1 MKAKQRGASMVEFA
15 LILPGF
21 LLLMCL
27 VIYGG
32 MWMYAQN
39 TLNEIA
45 RNAVRYGAVEAAS
58 NTQEGVEYVEN
69 SEGDTIVI
77 RTKNVEKVAKE
88 AATESLILYSID
100 NTKTDNKDV
109 IGATATVVSVNSE
122 DSIQVELKAGLIEEN
137 LPPLIDGFLPDSIS
151 SKMIMRI
158 EK

>member
-1 MKAKQRGASMVEFA
+1 MKAKQRGASMLEFA
-15 LILPGF
+15 IVLPGF

-45 RNAVRYGAVEAAS
+45 RNAVRYGAVEAAA
-58 NTQEGVEYVEN
+58 NTQSDVEYGEEPT
-69 SEGDTIVI
+69 SDAI
-77 RTKNVEKVAKE
+77 REKNVKKFAEE
-88 AATESLILYSID
+88 AAVESLILYSID
-100 NTKTDNKDV
+100 KDNTTAKVVTV
-109 IGATATVVSVNSE
+109 IDE
-122 DSIQVELKAGLIEEN
+122 KDSIQVELKAGLIKDN
-137 LPPLIDGFLPDSIS
+137 LPPLIDGFLPDDIS

>member
-45 RNAVRYGAVEAAS
+45 RNAVRYGAVETAA
-58 NTQEGVEYVEN
+58 NTQSDVEYGEEPT
-69 SEGDTIVI
+69 SDAI
-77 RTKNVEKVAKE
+77 REKNVKKFAEE
-88 AATESLILYSID
+88 AAVESLILYSID
-100 NTKTDNKDV
+100 KDNTTAKVVTV
-109 IGATATVVSVNSE
+109 IDE
-122 DSIQVELKAGLIEEN
+122 KDSIQVELKAGLIKDN
-137 LPPLIDGFLPDSIS
+137 LPPLIDGFLPGDIS

>member
-15 LILPGF
+15 IILPGF

-45 RNAVRYGAVEAAS
+45 RNAVRYGAVEAAAA
-58 NTQEGVEYVEN
+58 TQEGVNY
-69 SEGDTIVI
+69 GDNAPTSDAI
-77 RTKNVEKVAKE
+77 REKNVKKFAEE
-88 AATESLILYSID
+88 AASESLILYSID
-100 NTKTDNKDV
+100 TSKATHKDNL
-109 IGATATVVSVNSE
+109 GATAEVVTVNAE
-122 DSIQVELKAGLIEEN
+122 DSIQVELKAGLIKDN
-137 LPPLIDGFLPDSIS
+137 LPPLIDGFLPNYIS
-151 SKMIMRI
+151 SKIIMQI

>member
-15 LILPGF
+15 IILPGF

-32 MWMYAQN
+32 MWMYSQN

-45 RNAVRYGAVEAAS
+45 RNAVRYGAVEAAANTQSDVEYGEEQPAS
-58 NTQEGVEYVEN
+58 NT
-69 SEGDTIVI
+69 I
-77 RTKNVEKVAKE
+77 RTKNVIKVATE
-88 AATESLILYSID
+88 AASESLILYSID
-100 NTKTDNKDV
+100 TSKATHKDNL
-109 IGATATVVSVNSE
+109 GATAEVVTVNAE
-122 DSIQVELKAGLIEEN
+122 DSIQVELKAGLIKDN
-137 LPPLIDGFLPDSIS
+137 LPPLIDGFLPDDIS

>member
-15 LILPGF
+15 IILPGF

-45 RNAVRYGAVEAAS
+45 RNAVRYGAVEAAAA
-58 NTQEGVEYVEN
+58 TQEGVNY
-69 SEGDTIVI
+69 GDNAPTSDAI
-77 RTKNVEKVAKE
+77 REKNVKRFAEE
-88 AATESLILYSID
+88 AAVESLILYSID
-100 NTKTDNKDV
+100 KDNTTAKVVTV
-109 IGATATVVSVNSE
+109 IDE
-122 DSIQVELKAGLIEEN
+122 KDSIQVELKAGLIEDN
-137 LPPLIDGFLPDSIS
+137 LPPLIDGFLPNYIS

>member
-15 LILPGF
+15 IILPGF

-45 RNAVRYGAVEAAS
+45 RNAVRYGAVEAAANTQSDVEYGEEQPAS
-58 NTQEGVEYVEN
+58 NT
-69 SEGDTIVI
+69 I
-77 RTKNVEKVAKE
+77 RTKNVIKVAQE
-88 AATESLILYSID
+88 AASESLILYSID
-100 NTKTDNKDV
+100 TSKATHKDNL
-109 IGATATVVSVNSE
+109 GATAEVVTVNAE
-122 DSIQVELKAGLIEEN
+122 DSIQVELKAGLIKDN
-137 LPPLIDGFLPDSIS
+137 LPPLIDGFLPDDIS

>member
-45 RNAVRYGAVEAAS
+45 RNAVRYGAVEAAAA
-58 NTQEGVEYVEN
+58 TQEGVNYGDN
-69 SEGDTIVI
+69 APTSDTI
-77 RTKNVEKVAKE
+77 REKNVKKFAEE
-88 AATESLILYSID
+88 AAVESLILYSID
-100 NTKTDNKDV
+100 NNKATHKDNL
-109 IGATATVVSVNSE
+109 GATAEVVTVNAE
-122 DSIQVELKAGLIEEN
+122 DSIQVELKAGLIEDN
-137 LPPLIDGFLPDSIS
+137 LPPLIDGFLPDYIS

>member
-45 RNAVRYGAVEAAS
+45 RNAVRYGAVEAAAA
-58 NTQEGVEYVEN
+58 TQEGVDY
-69 SEGDTIVI
+69 GDNAPTSDAI
-77 RTKNVEKVAKE
+77 REKNVKKFAEE
-88 AATESLILYSID
+88 AASESLILYSID
-100 NTKTDNKDV
+100 TSKATYKDNL
-109 IGATATVVSVNSE
+109 GAKAEVVTVNNE
-122 DSIQVELKAGLIEEN
+122 DSIQVEIKAGLIKDN
-137 LPPLIDGFLPDSIS
+137 LPPLIDGFLPNSIS

>member
-1 MKAKQRGASMVEFA
+1 MNAKQRGASMVEFA

-45 RNAVRYGAVEAAS
+45 RNAVRYGAVEAAAA
-58 NTQEGVEYVEN
+58 TQEGVDY
-69 SEGDTIVI
+69 GDNAPTSDAI
-77 RTKNVEKVAKE
+77 REKNVKKFAEE
-88 AATESLILYSID
+88 AAVESLILYSID
-100 NTKTDNKDV
+100 KDNTTAKVVTV
-109 IGATATVVSVNSE
+109 IDE
-122 DSIQVELKAGLIEEN
+122 KDSIQVELKAGLIKDN
-137 LPPLIDGFLPDSIS
+137 LPPLIDGFLPDDIS

>member
-15 LILPGF
+15 IILPGF

-45 RNAVRYGAVEAAS
+45 RNAVRYGAVETAA
-58 NTQEGVEYVEN
+58 NTQSNVEYGKEPT
-69 SEGDTIVI
+69 SDAI
-77 RTKNVEKVAKE
+77 REKNVKKFAEE
-88 AATESLILYSID
+88 AAVESLILYSID
-100 NTKTDNKDV
+100 KDNTTAKVVTV
-109 IGATATVVSVNSE
+109 IDE
-122 DSIQVELKAGLIEEN
+122 KDSIQVELKAGLIKDN
-137 LPPLIDGFLPDSIS
+137 LPPLIDGFLPGDIS

>member
-15 LILPGF
+15 IILPGF
-21 LLLMCL
+21 LLLMCW

-45 RNAVRYGAVEAAS
+45 RNAVRYGAVEAAAA
-58 NTQEGVEYVEN
+58 TQEGVDY
-69 SEGDTIVI
+69 GDNAPTSDAI
-77 RTKNVEKVAKE
+77 REKNVKKFAEE
-88 AATESLILYSID
+88 AASESLILYSID
-100 NTKTDNKDV
+100 TSKATHKDNL
-109 IGATATVVSVNSE
+109 GATAEVVTVNAE
-122 DSIQVELKAGLIEEN
+122 DSIQVELKAGLIEDN
-137 LPPLIDGFLPDSIS
+137 LPPLIDGFLPNYIS

>member
-1 MKAKQRGASMVEFA
+1 MKAKQRGASMMEFA

-45 RNAVRYGAVEAAS
+45 RNAVRYGAVEAAAA
-58 NTQEGVEYVEN
+58 TQEGVDY
-69 SEGDTIVI
+69 GDNAPTSDAI
-77 RTKNVEKVAKE
+77 REKNVKRFAEE
-88 AATESLILYSID
+88 AAVESLILYSID
-100 NTKTDNKDV
+100 KDNTTAKVVTV
-109 IGATATVVSVNSE
+109 IDE
-122 DSIQVELKAGLIEEN
+122 KDSIQVELKAGLIKDN
-137 LPPLIDGFLPDSIS
+137 LPPLIDGFLPDPIS

>member
-45 RNAVRYGAVEAAS
+45 RNAVRYGAVEAATA
-58 NTQEGVEYVEN
+58 TQEGMDYGDN
-69 SEGDTIVI
+69 APTSDTI
-77 RTKNVEKVAKE
+77 REKNVKKFAEE
-88 AATESLILYSID
+88 AAVESLILYSID
-100 NTKTDNKDV
+100 KDNTTAKVVTV
-109 IGATATVVSVNSE
+109 IDE
-122 DSIQVELKAGLIEEN
+122 KDSIQVELKAGLIKDN
-137 LPPLIDGFLPDSIS
+137 LPPLIDGFLPDPIS

>member
-45 RNAVRYGAVEAAS
+45 RNAVRYGAVEAAANTQSDVEYGEEQPAS
-58 NTQEGVEYVEN
+58 NT
-69 SEGDTIVI
+69 I
-77 RTKNVEKVAKE
+77 RTKNVIKVAQE
-88 AATESLILYSID
+88 AASESLILYSID
-100 NTKTDNKDV
+100 TSKATHKDNL
-109 IGATATVVSVNSE
+109 GAKAEVVTVNNE
-122 DSIQVELKAGLIEEN
+122 DSIQVELKAGLIKDN
-137 LPPLIDGFLPDSIS
+137 LPPLIDGFLPDYIS

>member
-1 MKAKQRGASMVEFA
+1 MKAKQRGASMMEFA

-45 RNAVRYGAVEAAS
+45 RNAVRYGAVEAAAA
-58 NTQEGVEYVEN
+58 TQEGVDY
-69 SEGDTIVI
+69 GDNAPTSDAI
-77 RTKNVEKVAKE
+77 REKNVKKFAEE
-88 AATESLILYSID
+88 AAVESLILYSID
-100 NTKTDNKDV
+100 KDNTTAKVVTV
-109 IGATATVVSVNSE
+109 IDE
-122 DSIQVELKAGLIEEN
+122 KDSIQVELKAGLIKDN
-137 LPPLIDGFLPDSIS
+137 LPPLIDGFLPNSIS

>member
-45 RNAVRYGAVEAAS
+45 RNAVRYGAVEAAAA
-58 NTQEGVEYVEN
+58 TQEGVDYGDN
-69 SEGDTIVI
+69 APTSDTI
-77 RTKNVEKVAKE
+77 RERNVKRIAEE
-88 AATESLILYSID
+88 AAVESLILYSID
-100 NTKTDNKDV
+100 KDNTTAKVVTV
-109 IGATATVVSVNSE
+109 IDEKNR
-122 DSIQVELKAGLIEEN
+122 IQVELKAGLIKDN
-137 LPPLIDGFLPDSIS
+137 LPPLIDGFLPNSIS

>member
-15 LILPGF
+15 IILPGF

-45 RNAVRYGAVEAAS
+45 RNAVRYGAVEAAAA
-58 NTQEGVEYVEN
+58 TQEGVDY
-69 SEGDTIVI
+69 GDNAPTSDAI
-77 RTKNVEKVAKE
+77 REKNVKRFAEE
-88 AATESLILYSID
+88 AASESLILYSID
-100 NTKTDNKDV
+100 TSKATHKDNL
-109 IGATATVVSVNSE
+109 GATAEVVTVNAE
-122 DSIQVELKAGLIEEN
+122 DSIQVKLKAGLIKDN
-137 LPPLIDGFLPDSIS
+137 LPPLIDGFLPDYIS

>member
-15 LILPGF
+15 IILPGF

-45 RNAVRYGAVEAAS
+45 RNAVRYGAVEAAA
-58 NTQEGVEYVEN
+58 NTQSDVEYGEEPT
-69 SEGDTIVI
+69 SDAI
-77 RTKNVEKVAKE
+77 REKNVKKFAEE
-88 AATESLILYSID
+88 AAVESLILYSID
-100 NTKTDNKDV
+100 KDNTTAKVVTV
-109 IGATATVVSVNSE
+109 IDE
-122 DSIQVELKAGLIEEN
+122 KDSIQVELKAGLIKDN
-137 LPPLIDGFLPDSIS
+137 LPPLIDGFLPDDIS

>member
-1 MKAKQRGASMVEFA
+1 MNAKQRGASMVEFA

-45 RNAVRYGAVEAAS
+45 RNAVRYGAVETAA
-58 NTQEGVEYVEN
+58 NTQSNVEYGKEPT
-69 SEGDTIVI
+69 SDAI
-77 RTKNVEKVAKE
+77 REKNVKKFAEE
-88 AATESLILYSID
+88 AAVESLILYSID
-100 NTKTDNKDV
+100 KDNTTAKVVTV
-109 IGATATVVSVNSE
+109 IDE
-122 DSIQVELKAGLIEEN
+122 KDSIQVELKAGLIKDN
-137 LPPLIDGFLPDSIS
+137 LPPLIDGFLPGDIS

>member
-45 RNAVRYGAVEAAS
+45 RNAVRYGAVEAAAA
-58 NTQEGVEYVEN
+58 TQEGVDY
-69 SEGDTIVI
+69 GDNAPTGDAI
-77 RTKNVEKVAKE
+77 REKNVKKFAEE
-88 AATESLILYSID
+88 AASESLILYSID
-100 NTKTDNKDV
+100 TSKATHKDNL
-109 IGATATVVSVNSE
+109 GATAEVVTVNAE
-122 DSIQVELKAGLIEEN
+122 DSIQVELKAGLMEDN
-137 LPPLIDGFLPDSIS
+137 LPPLIDGFLPDYIS

>member
-45 RNAVRYGAVEAAS
+45 RNAVRYGAVEAAAA
-58 NTQEGVEYVEN
+58 TQEGVDY
-69 SEGDTIVI
+69 GDNAPTSDAI
-77 RTKNVEKVAKE
+77 REKNVKKFAEE
-88 AATESLILYSID
+88 AAVESLILYSID
-100 NTKTDNKDV
+100 KDNTTAKVVTV
-109 IGATATVVSVNSE
+109 IDE
-122 DSIQVELKAGLIEEN
+122 KDSIQVELKAGLIKDN
-137 LPPLIDGFLPDSIS
+137 LPPLIDGFLPDPIS

>member
-15 LILPGF
+15 IILPGF

-45 RNAVRYGAVEAAS
+45 RNAVRYGAVEAAANTQSNVEYGEEQPAS
-58 NTQEGVEYVEN
+58 NT
-69 SEGDTIVI
+69 I
-77 RTKNVEKVAKE
+77 RTKNVIKVATE
-88 AATESLILYSID
+88 AASESLILYSID
-100 NTKTDNKDV
+100 TSKATHKDNL
-109 IGATATVVSVNSE
+109 GATAEVVTVNAE
-122 DSIQVELKAGLIEEN
+122 DSIQVELKAGLIKDN
-137 LPPLIDGFLPDSIS
+137 LPPLIDGFLPNYIS

>member
-15 LILPGF
+15 IMLPGF

-45 RNAVRYGAVEAAS
+45 RNAVRYGAVEAAAA
-58 NTQEGVEYVEN
+58 TQEGVNY
-69 SEGDTIVI
+69 GDNAPTSDAI
-77 RTKNVEKVAKE
+77 REKNVKKFAEE
-88 AATESLILYSID
+88 AAVESLILYSID
-100 NTKTDNKDV
+100 KDNTTAKVVTV
-109 IGATATVVSVNSE
+109 IDE
-122 DSIQVELKAGLIEEN
+122 KDSIQVELKAGLIKDN
-137 LPPLIDGFLPDSIS
+137 LPPLIDGFLPDDIS

>member
-1 MKAKQRGASMVEFA
+1 MVEFA
-15 LILPGF
+15 IILPGF

-45 RNAVRYGAVEAAS
+45 RNAVRYGAVEAAAA
-58 NTQEGVEYVEN
+58 TQEGVDY
-69 SEGDTIVI
+69 GDNAPTSDAI
-77 RTKNVEKVAKE
+77 REKNVKRFAEE
-88 AATESLILYSID
+88 AASESLILYSID
-100 NTKTDNKDV
+100 TGKATYKDNL
-109 IGATATVVSVNSE
+109 GAKAEVVTVNNE
-122 DSIQVELKAGLIEEN
+122 DSIQVELKAGLIKDN
-137 LPPLIDGFLPDSIS
+137 LPPLIDGFLPNYIS

>member
-45 RNAVRYGAVEAAS
+45 RNAVRYGAVEAAAA
-58 NTQEGVEYVEN
+58 TQEGVDY
-69 SEGDTIVI
+69 GDNAPTSDAI
-77 RTKNVEKVAKE
+77 REKNVKKFAEE
-88 AATESLILYSID
+88 AAVESLILYSID
-100 NTKTDNKDV
+100 KDNTTAKVVTV
-109 IGATATVVSVNSE
+109 IDE
-122 DSIQVELKAGLIEEN
+122 KDSIQVELKAGLIEDN
-137 LPPLIDGFLPDSIS
+137 LPPLIDGFLPDPIS

>member
-15 LILPGF
+15 IILPGF

-45 RNAVRYGAVEAAS
+45 RNAVRYGAVEAAANTQSDVEYGEEQPAS
-58 NTQEGVEYVEN
+58 NT
-69 SEGDTIVI
+69 I
-77 RTKNVEKVAKE
+77 RTKNVIKIATE
-88 AATESLILYSID
+88 AASESLILYSID
-100 NTKTDNKDV
+100 TSKATHKDNL
-109 IGATATVVSVNSE
+109 GATAEVVTVNAE
-122 DSIQVELKAGLIEEN
+122 DSIQVELKAGLIEDN
-137 LPPLIDGFLPDSIS
+137 LPPLIDGFLPNYIS

>member
-15 LILPGF
+15 IILPGF

-45 RNAVRYGAVEAAS
+45 RNAVRYGAVEAAANTQSDVQYGEEQPAS
-58 NTQEGVEYVEN
+58 NT
-69 SEGDTIVI
+69 I
-77 RTKNVEKVAKE
+77 RTKNVIKVATE
-88 AATESLILYSID
+88 AASESLILYSID
-100 NTKTDNKDV
+100 TSKATHKDNL
-109 IGATATVVSVNSE
+109 GATAEVVTVNAE
-122 DSIQVELKAGLIEEN
+122 DSIQVELKAGLIEDN
-137 LPPLIDGFLPDSIS
+137 LPPLIDGFLPNSIS

>member
-45 RNAVRYGAVEAAS
+45 RNAVRYGAVEAAANTQSDVEYGEEQPAS
-58 NTQEGVEYVEN
+58 NT
-69 SEGDTIVI
+69 I
-77 RTKNVEKVAKE
+77 RTKNVIKVAQE
-88 AATESLILYSID
+88 AASESLILYSID
-100 NTKTDNKDV
+100 TSKATHKDNL
-109 IGATATVVSVNSE
+109 GAKAEVVTVNNE
-122 DSIQVELKAGLIEEN
+122 DSIQVELKAGLIKDN
-137 LPPLIDGFLPDSIS
+137 LPPLIDGFLPNSIS

>member
-45 RNAVRYGAVEAAS
+45 RNAVRYGAVEAAANTQSDVEYGEEQPAS
-58 NTQEGVEYVEN
+58 NT
-69 SEGDTIVI
+69 I
-77 RTKNVEKVAKE
+77 RTKNVIKVAQE
-88 AATESLILYSID
+88 AASESLILYSID
-100 NTKTDNKDV
+100 TSKATHKDNL
-109 IGATATVVSVNSE
+109 GATAEVVTVNAE
-122 DSIQVELKAGLIEEN
+122 DSIQVELKAGLIEDN
-137 LPPLIDGFLPDSIS
+137 LPPLIDGFLPDYIS

>member
-45 RNAVRYGAVEAAS
+45 RNAVRYGAVETAA
-58 NTQEGVEYVEN
+58 NTQSDVEYGKEPT
-69 SEGDTIVI
+69 SDAI
-77 RTKNVEKVAKE
+77 REKNVKKFAEE
-88 AATESLILYSID
+88 AAVESLILYSID
-100 NTKTDNKDV
+100 KDNTTAKVVTV
-109 IGATATVVSVNSE
+109 IDE
-122 DSIQVELKAGLIEEN
+122 KDSIQVELKAGLIEDN

>member
-45 RNAVRYGAVEAAS
+45 RNAVRYGAVETAANTQSDVEYGEEQPAS
-58 NTQEGVEYVEN
+58 NT
-69 SEGDTIVI
+69 I
-77 RTKNVEKVAKE
+77 RTKNVIKVATE
-88 AATESLILYSID
+88 VASESLILYSID
-100 NTKTDNKDV
+100 TSKATHKDNL
-109 IGATATVVSVNSE
+109 GATAEVVTVNAE
-122 DSIQVELKAGLIEEN
+122 DSIQVELKAGLIEDN
-137 LPPLIDGFLPDSIS
+137 LPPLIDGFLPNYIS

>member
-1 MKAKQRGASMVEFA
+1 MVEFA

-45 RNAVRYGAVEAAS
+45 RNAVRYGAVEAAAA
-58 NTQEGVEYVEN
+58 TQEGVDY
-69 SEGDTIVI
+69 GDNAPTSDAI
-77 RTKNVEKVAKE
+77 REKNVKKFAEE
-88 AATESLILYSID
+88 AAVESLILYSID
-100 NTKTDNKDV
+100 KDNTTAKVVTV
-109 IGATATVVSVNSE
+109 IDE
-122 DSIQVELKAGLIEEN
+122 KDSIQVELKAGLIKDN
-137 LPPLIDGFLPDSIS
+137 LPPLIDGFLPDDIS

>member
-1 MKAKQRGASMVEFA
+1 MNAKQRGASMLEFA
-15 LILPGF
+15 IVLPGF

-45 RNAVRYGAVEAAS
+45 RNAVRYGAVETAA
-58 NTQEGVEYVEN
+58 NTQSDVEYGKEPT
-69 SEGDTIVI
+69 SDAI
-77 RTKNVEKVAKE
+77 REKNVKKFAEE
-88 AATESLILYSID
+88 AAVESLILYSID
-100 NTKTDNKDV
+100 KDNTTAKVVTV
-109 IGATATVVSVNSE
+109 IDE
-122 DSIQVELKAGLIEEN
+122 KDSIQVELKAGLIKDN
-137 LPPLIDGFLPDSIS
+137 LPPLIDGFLPDDIS

>member
-45 RNAVRYGAVEAAS
+45 RNSVRYGAVEAAAA
-58 NTQEGVEYVEN
+58 TQEGVNY
-69 SEGDTIVI
+69 GDNAPTSDAI
-77 RTKNVEKVAKE
+77 REKNVKRFAEE
-88 AATESLILYSID
+88 AASESLILYSID
-100 NTKTDNKDV
+100 TSKATHKDNL
-109 IGATATVVSVNSE
+109 GATAEVVTVNAE
-122 DSIQVELKAGLIEEN
+122 DSIQVELKAGLIKDN
-137 LPPLIDGFLPDSIS
+137 LPPLIDGFLPDDIS

>member
-15 LILPGF
+15 IVLPGF

-45 RNAVRYGAVEAAS
+45 RNAVRYGAVEAAAS
-58 NTQEGVEYVEN
+58 TQTGVEYGDEEPA
-69 SEGDTIVI
+69 SDTI
-77 RTKNVEKVAKE
+77 REKNVEKIAKE

-100 NTKTDNKDV
+100 IDKASYKDNL
-109 IGATATVVSVNSE
+109 GATARVVKVVSE
-122 DSIQVELKAGLIEEN
+122 KDSIQVELKAGLIEEN
-137 LPPLIDGFLPDSIS
+137 LPPLIDGFLPNYIS
-151 SKMIMRI
+151 SKMIMSI

>member
-1 MKAKQRGASMVEFA
+1 MKAKQRGASMMEFA

-45 RNAVRYGAVEAAS
+45 RNAVRYGAVEAAANTQSDVEYGEEQPAS
-58 NTQEGVEYVEN
+58 NT
-69 SEGDTIVI
+69 I
-77 RTKNVEKVAKE
+77 RTKNVIKVAQE
-88 AATESLILYSID
+88 AASESLILYSID
-100 NTKTDNKDV
+100 TSKATYKDNL
-109 IGATATVVSVNSE
+109 GATAEVVTVNAE
-122 DSIQVELKAGLIEEN
+122 DSIQVELKAGLIEDN
-137 LPPLIDGFLPDSIS
+137 LPPLIDGFLPDYIS

>member
-1 MKAKQRGASMVEFA
+1 MNAKQRGASMVEFA

-45 RNAVRYGAVEAAS
+45 RNAVRYGAVEAAA
-58 NTQEGVEYVEN
+58 NTQSDVEYGEEPT
-69 SEGDTIVI
+69 SDAI
-77 RTKNVEKVAKE
+77 REKNVKKFAEE
-88 AATESLILYSID
+88 AAVESLILYSID
-100 NTKTDNKDV
+100 KDNTTAKVVTV
-109 IGATATVVSVNSE
+109 IDE
-122 DSIQVELKAGLIEEN
+122 KDSIQVELKAGLIKDN
-137 LPPLIDGFLPDSIS
+137 LPPLIDGFLPDDIS

>member
-1 MKAKQRGASMVEFA
+1 MNAKQRGASMVEFA

-45 RNAVRYGAVEAAS
+45 RNAVRYGAVEAAANTQSDVEYGEEQPAS
-58 NTQEGVEYVEN
+58 NT
-69 SEGDTIVI
+69 I
-77 RTKNVEKVAKE
+77 RTKNVIKVATE
-88 AATESLILYSID
+88 AASESLILYSID
-100 NTKTDNKDV
+100 TSKATHKDNL
-109 IGATATVVSVNSE
+109 GATAEVVTVNAE
-122 DSIQVELKAGLIEEN
+122 DSIQVELKAGLIEDN
-137 LPPLIDGFLPDSIS
+137 LPPLIDGFLPDDIS

>member
-1 MKAKQRGASMVEFA
+1 MKAKQRGASMLEFA
-15 LILPGF
+15 IVLPGF

-45 RNAVRYGAVEAAS
+45 RNAVRYGAVEAAANTQSDVEYGEEQPAS
-58 NTQEGVEYVEN
+58 NT
-69 SEGDTIVI
+69 I
-77 RTKNVEKVAKE
+77 RTKNVIKVATE
-88 AATESLILYSID
+88 AASESLILYSID
-100 NTKTDNKDV
+100 TSKATHKDNL
-109 IGATATVVSVNSE
+109 GATAEVVTVNAE
-122 DSIQVELKAGLIEEN
+122 DSIQVELKAGLIEDN
-137 LPPLIDGFLPDSIS
+137 LPPLIDGFLPNYIS